1 MIIKPKILPTKVFFP
16 EYSAPST
23 PVNFTAGKI
32 YATDV
37 IDRSA
42 SPTFAELVEIGLRA
56 ASGTVTGDV
65 KVYVYGSFT
74 GNSTTL
80 PGYANEP
87 GTATA
92 FYDGQVTLSPK
103 NAPAGRWLVN
113 DTLTGPTTGWK
124 LAGSFTPAEATG
136 KPSYFSFNVASLFG
150 GVVPMKFVILAH
162 NNTSG
167 DLMSIA
173 SNHWCQV
180 TGMQVET
187 V

>member
-16 EYSAPST
+16 QYSAPST
-23 PVNFTAGKI
+23 PVDFAAGKI

-37 IDRSA
+37 IDRTT

-56 ASGTVTGDV
+56 SAGTVTGDV

-74 GNSTTL
+74 GNTTSV
-80 PGYANEP
+80 PGYTNEP
-87 GTATA
+87 TTATA
-92 FYDGQVTLSPK
+92 FYDGQVILSPK
-103 NAPAGRWLVN
+103 NAPNKWQIN
-113 DTLTGPTTGWK
+113 DTLTDPTTGWK
-124 LAGSFTPAEATG
+124 LAGSFTPAAATG

-162 NNTSG
+162 NNTDG
-167 DLMSIA
+167 ALKAMA

-180 TGMQVET
+180 TGLQVET